1 MIVGLIHMDAINTG
15 VHLDA
20 QHIESDVDSDAMTV
34 LEQTSRTFFIPI
46 SRMPDGLRE
55 ATTSAYLC
63 MRAIDEIEDHA
74 NLSNTEKAALLGQ
87 ISLTLQAFSYEPNAD
102 VAAALSGVLQPHA
115 RVLPEVSLR
124 LGEWAAHAPAA
135 IAPRIIS
142 DTIAMADRMM
152 YWASVNWRIGSQ
164 AGLDA
169 YTYSVAAAVGLL
181 MCDLAAWYD
190 GTALDRNAAIYFGRG
205 LQVTNIARNRNE
217 DIARGVDFYPPGWD
231 DTDVRNYAAH
241 WLRLTARYAET
252 LPEAPFTY
260 FIKIPLMLAEATL
273 DALSNGQAKLT
284 REAVL
289 SIINT

>member
-1 MIVGLIHMDAINTG
+1 LNT
-15 VHLDA
+15 
-20 QHIESDVDSDAMTV
+20 QQIESDVMTV

-74 NLSNTEKAALLGQ
+74 DLSNAEKAALLSR
-87 ISLTLQAFSYEPNAD
+87 ISLALQAFSYEPDAD
-102 VAAALSGVLQPHA
+102 VVRALSGVLQPYVHA
-115 RVLPEVSLR
+115 LPEVSLR
-124 LGEWAAHAPAA
+124 LGEWAAHAPPA

-142 DTIAMADRMM
+142 DTIAMADRMV

-164 AGLDA
+164 ADLDA

-181 MCDLAAWYD
+181 MCDIAVWYD

-205 LQVTNIARNRNE
+205 LQVTNIARNRND

-252 LPEAPFTY
+252 LPEAPFSY

-273 DALSNGQAKLT
+273 EALSNGQAKLT